1 MTIQEA
7 IKSSKN
13 FRRKTKR
20 KIMAD
25 KLRVKGYKLFFSHD
39 RLSKFYVYATH
50 SDWSGLVLGE
60 GNDWEEALDNV
71 KDEIKLQRS
80 MNRKE

>member
-1 MTIQEA
+1 M
-7 IKSSKN
+7 
-13 FRRKTKR
+13 KTKR

-39 RLSKFYVYATH
+39 RQSKFYVYAAH

-71 KDEIKLQRS
+71 GNEIKLQRS
-80 MNRKE
+80 MNRDERT